1 MKAIKG
7 KPFFRGVKLAGHKA
21 PTENLPVERAEPRG
35 DVAIPLRQ
43 HAGAP
48 AEAIVAAGQHVMRG
62 ELIARAAGA
71 VSANVHAS
79 VSGEVKAVEERADVR
94 GGRCVH
100 IVIAPDKV
108 CEDAFLPPLSEPDAE
123 AIVERIEACGIVG
136 MGGAG
141 FPAHVKLRPPV
152 PVDTL
157 IVNGAECEPYLTCD
171 DVLMKHRSK
180 EIVRGASALFE
191 A

>member
-79 VSGEVKAVEERADVR
+79 VSGEGE
-94 GGRCVH
+94 
-100 IVIAPDKV
+100 
-108 CEDAFLPPLSEPDAE
+108 L
-123 AIVERIEACGIVG
+123 
-136 MGGAG
+136 
-141 FPAHVKLRPPV
+141 V
-152 PVDTL
+152 PVWRIATDTGEFYINAVTGL
-157 IVNGAECEPYLTCD
+157 EETLAG
-171 DVLMKHRSK
+171 
-180 EIVRGASALFE
+180 
-191 A
+191 